1 MNNPVTGKVHLMRK
15 RNFTLIELLV
25 VIAIIAILAAMLLP
39 ALQKARENAHRINCT
54 NNLKQWAN
62 GMSMYSD
69 DYNDFF
75 PRTYMYS
82 SSVAFHYFVIQY
94 LSPNTSTAVND
105 LQAAVR
111 RFLCPSQRIDG
122 LAGATSEFL
131 NSGYSMAA
139 YLGGMNYWGGSA
151 KNASVYGKRT
161 KLKSASGTLMLG
173 EKEPGFS
180 NSAYALY
187 SDSFTNLPIGNAV
200 NSRIAFRHGS
210 STNFAYVDGHVRT
223 SSLTDVRGMT
233 SDRKGANTY
242 RELGMG
248 QVGSY

>member
-1 MNNPVTGKVHLMRK
+1 MKK

-39 ALQKARENAHRINCT
+39 ALQKARENARRINCT

-62 GMSMYSD
+62 GMSMYCD

-75 PRTYMYS
+75 PRTYMYTG
-82 SSVAFHYFVIQY
+82 SVAFHYFVVQY

-105 LQAAVR
+105 LKAAVR

-122 LAGATSEFL
+122 LAGASSDFL

-139 YLGGMNYWGGSA
+139 YIGGMNYWGGSA
-151 KNASVYGKRT
+151 KDKSVYGKRT

-210 STNFAYVDGHVRT
+210 SANFAYVDGHVRT
-223 SSLTDVRGMT
+223 SSLNEVRGMT
-233 SDRKGANTY
+233 SDRKGVNTY

-248 QVGSY
+248 QVGSF